1 MISRIRLAA
10 RYRIP
15 EFVSLLIQGVDDV
28 LARGCDE
35 VILPQENRRQN
46 FLISEPRKIVF
57 ILNCPSLCDAP
68 PVLPLPDR
76 QPLRIILSGY
86 LTWTRGIREIVEAGK
101 RESRVQFLAMGQYEK
116 GVRDYLIDSGITEC
130 YPMSSQ
136 RDVLRLTTSCH
147 LVAAFY
153 NPDRKINRQA
163 APNKLYDAMAASR
176 PLLINSEVE
185 ISRLVS
191 DEWRCGYA
199 VPFSDTERL
208 AALFNKISLN
218 DDECRIRGKNGRSLF
233 ETTYNW
239 EAMER
244 QISEMVR
251 RLSSD

>member
-1 MISRIRLAA
+1 
-10 RYRIP
+10 
-15 EFVSLLIQGVDDV
+15 
-28 LARGCDE
+28 
-35 VILPQENRRQN
+35 
-46 FLISEPRKIVF
+46 
-57 ILNCPSLCDAP
+57 
-68 PVLPLPDR
+68 
-76 QPLRIILSGY
+76 
-86 LTWTRGIREIVEAGK
+86 
-101 RESRVQFLAMGQYEK
+101 MGQYEK

-208 AALFNKISLN
+208 TALFNKISLN

-239 EAMER
+239 EAMECR
-244 QISEMVR
+244 FSRNGPTALVR
-251 RLSSD
+251 LEQRRGFHKFVVVEYDLMRNGSAANTRERAHIWRSLGDLP